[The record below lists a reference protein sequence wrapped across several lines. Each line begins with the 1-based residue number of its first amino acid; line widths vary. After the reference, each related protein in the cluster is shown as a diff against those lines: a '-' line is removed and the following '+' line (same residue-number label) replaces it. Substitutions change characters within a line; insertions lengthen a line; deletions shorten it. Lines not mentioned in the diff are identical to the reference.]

1 MDEREDADA
10 SDLDVFDEPT
20 VSIPISFFSIL
31 NVTPAR
37 ASPAAIEA
45 AYAGVINRE
54 LVDGFSD
61 GCLAARADL
70 VDAAAQVLSDP
81 DLRREHEDDVKNG
94 RLTPVPAS
102 QLGGALALMQ
112 EAGEHESVIEYAPEC
127 LAAVSTSAP
136 KGARRDIT
144 LSAALAHCELS
155 HDALTAM
162 PPRVGEG
169 CELLDIA
176 SSILVAEAGPGF
188 SVELQETINRT
199 LQEMAPAYVI
209 ELLSM
214 PLEAEKERKEGLRA
228 LRQILWGGSVDDV
241 GSLNDRD
248 AYVREVHRHLT
259 SEEIVDLFLDAPS
272 DSPADVDEI
281 YNAAMA
287 HVVCGYTQHRP
298 SLLMDAD
305 EMFAQLEDAAWVA
318 ANEARDQYATM
329 ADAAAR
335 AGASPNFAQQPQAEQ
350 VTVERAVC
358 QILMGRI
365 EDAAYTL
372 GLTQEQLAYGMADPQ
387 VERFVAD
394 NSPSGDMTEGLCAM
408 ADRWL
413 ADVAFPSF
421 RDGAR
426 INPPPT
432 TYEWFETPKVQRFCT
447 RYDMNPGALKFAAGV
462 ENFGRG
468 FGKLLEGVASSVGG
482 SSVPGL
488 RAGTDTLADADQVF
502 SLKPKSRLMQY
513 LVTNRRAGTAAVG
526 VGVAVGGALIA
537 AGAVSYVQGGTT
549 AHSAVAS
556 SSSSSSSFASSPASL
571 RGVAAKLGAGVAN
584 AGDVVVGKFFGGGSV
599 PEVDAK
605 VAEQVVRRWQHA
617 KAQALGVAHNLKP
630 LEQVLEGPMLQQWLT
645 RAEDVRSH
653 GWAWEYQLNS
663 LSIDKVES
671 LSETRAMVEATLTE
685 VAILKDRARTE
696 EDDRYESTY
705 RARYELRRGE
715 GRGGYRAWKII
726 GGSVVY

>member
-1 MDEREDADA
+1 MDERDADDA

-54 LVDGFSD
+54 LVDGFSG

-127 LAAVSTSAP
+127 LAAVSTVAGV
-136 KGARRDIT
+136 KGANRRDIT

-155 HDALTAM
+155 HDALTAT

-176 SSILVAEAGPGF
+176 SSILVAEAGPRF
-188 SVELQETINRT
+188 SAELQETINRT

-228 LRQILWGGSVDDV
+228 LRQILWGGSRDDV

-248 AYVREVHRHLT
+248 AYVREVNRHLT

-408 ADRWL
+408 ADAWL

-421 RDGAR
+421 RDSAR

-447 RYDMNPGALKFAAGV
+447 RYDMNPGALKVAAGV

-468 FGKLLEGVASSVGG
+468 FGKLLEGIASSVGG
-482 SSVPGL
+482 STVPGL
-488 RAGTDTLADADQVF
+488 RAGTDTLADADAVF

-526 VGVAVGGALIA
+526 VGVAIGGALVA

-556 SSSSSSSFASSPASL
+556 SSGASPASL
-571 RGVAAKLGAGVAN
+571 RGVAAKLGSTVAN
-584 AGDVVVGKFFGGGSV
+584 AGDSVAGKIFGGKSV

>member
-1 MDEREDADA
+1 
-10 SDLDVFDEPT
+10 
-20 VSIPISFFSIL
+20 
-31 NVTPAR
+31 
-37 ASPAAIEA
+37 
-45 AYAGVINRE
+45 
-54 LVDGFSD
+54 
-61 GCLAARADL
+61 
-70 VDAAAQVLSDP
+70 
-81 DLRREHEDDVKNG
+81 
-94 RLTPVPAS
+94 
-102 QLGGALALMQ
+102 
-112 EAGEHESVIEYAPEC
+112 
-127 LAAVSTSAP
+127 
-136 KGARRDIT
+136 
-144 LSAALAHCELS
+144 
-155 HDALTAM
+155 
-162 PPRVGEG
+162 
-169 CELLDIA
+169 
-176 SSILVAEAGPGF
+176 
-188 SVELQETINRT
+188 
-199 LQEMAPAYVI
+199 
-209 ELLSM
+209 
-214 PLEAEKERKEGLRA
+214 
-228 LRQILWGGSVDDV
+228 
-241 GSLNDRD
+241 
-248 AYVREVHRHLT
+248 
-259 SEEIVDLFLDAPS
+259 
-272 DSPADVDEI
+272 
-281 YNAAMA
+281 
-287 HVVCGYTQHRP
+287 
-298 SLLMDAD
+298 
-305 EMFAQLEDAAWVA
+305 
-318 ANEARDQYATM
+318 M

-421 RDGAR
+421 RDAAR

-462 ENFGRG
+462 ENLGRG
-468 FGKLLEGVASSVGG
+468 FGKLLEGIASSVGG
-482 SSVPGL
+482 SAVPGL
-488 RAGTDTLADADQVF
+488 RAGTDTLADADAVF

-526 VGVAVGGALIA
+526 VGVAVGGALVA

-549 AHSAVAS
+549 FNSAVAS
-556 SSSSSSSFASSPASL
+556 SSTASSPASL

-584 AGDVVVGKFFGGGSV
+584 AGDSVVGTLFGGGSV

-663 LSIDKVES
+663 LSVDKVEV
-671 LSETRAMVEATLTE
+671 ERGRAMVEATLTE
-685 VAILKDRARTE
+685 
-696 EDDRYESTY
+696 
-705 RARYELRRGE
+705 
-715 GRGGYRAWKII
+715 
-726 GGSVVY
+726 